1 MSRKTSTAAL
11 DSFRQES
18 LQKTCRVPRHL
29 AGARKS
35 AIQRSDDR
43 LDETSHGHAE
53 RSLRSGESLFGCEG
67 TTKGDQPFQQ
77 VQIAIYPEEV
87 MNTLNRKSAVS
98 IRTIL
103 PVILRIV
110 LSLILWTLGAASMNI
125 AVAQTKEHRV
135 VHNFAVDHTQVENLQ
150 RWVNAGHDPWC
161 RDSQLV
167 AAASLRR
174 VSPEVSNL
182 ELASLPLELE
192 RSHKTTAIYTFHSLD
207 GRTTFRITLRRYRW
221 LLPVAGSFQKMIW
234 VPERAE
240 IVTRDTLD

>member
-1 MSRKTSTAAL
+1 MQA
-11 DSFRQES
+11 Q
-18 LQKTCRVPRHL
+18 
-29 AGARKS
+29 
-35 AIQRSDDR
+35 
-43 LDETSHGHAE
+43 
-53 RSLRSGESLFGCEG
+53 LR
-67 TTKGDQPFQQ
+67 
-77 VQIAIYPEEV
+77 IHPEEV

-103 PVILRIV
+103 PVILRIA

-125 AVAQTKEHRV
+125 AAAQTKEHRV
-135 VHNFAVDHTQVENLQ
+135 VHNFTVDRAQVENVQ
-150 RWVNAGHDPWC
+150 RSVNAGHDPWC

-174 VSPEVSNL
+174 VSPEVSDL

-192 RSHKTTAIYTFHSLD
+192 HSRKTTAIYTFHSLD
-207 GRTTFRITLRRYRW
+207 GRTFRITLRRYRW